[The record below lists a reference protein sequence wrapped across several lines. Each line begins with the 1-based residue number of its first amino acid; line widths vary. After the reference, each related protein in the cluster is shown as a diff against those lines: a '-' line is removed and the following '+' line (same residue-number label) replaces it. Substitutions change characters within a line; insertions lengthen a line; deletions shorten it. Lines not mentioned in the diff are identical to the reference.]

1 MIKSSQKIQPKKKY
15 SKSQEKKSVIL
26 HQKDIM
32 EQYLHMVK
40 QELTYTM
47 VGEFMDDKLKGIIP
61 RSFYYIFNKIEE
73 N

>member
-1 MIKSSQKIQPKKKY
+1 
-15 SKSQEKKSVIL
+15 
-26 HQKDIM
+26 M

-61 RSFYYIFNKIEE
+61 RSFDYIFNKIEE
-73 N
+73 NQKKRSF